1 MGRPIGERVKESE
14 VQHFFFLFSFVVF
27 DPSERPKVLFKG
39 AWETK
44 ILSGNLKS

>member
-14 VQHFFFLFSFVVF
+14 VQLFFFSFVVF

>member
-14 VQHFFFLFSFVVF
+14 VQLFFFFSFVVF